1 MELPQRLA
9 VIDMGSNSFRLVIFT
24 AKGYAWERTKELT
37 EPVRIGEGLSS
48 TGRLGRRPMERALH
62 ALAEF
67 AEVCRAFDLEED
79 EIDVVATSAIRDAE
93 NSADFLDWAR
103 ERSGLAI
110 RVLSQEAEAWYG
122 YMAAVNS
129 TTLVNGCVID
139 LGGGSMQLVRV
150 VDRLP
155 RETGSWRLGTV
166 RMTERF
172 LPDAPTAPARI
183 QDLREYVDIELEQ
196 AHWLSEAGWR
206 VVGLGDGPQ
215 PRGRD
220 QPGVGRVAQDRP
232 GQRRRASRPGGADR
246 ADGPDDRVGTRR
258 GPRDQALQGRPDPG
272 RRRGHRA
279 GPRAGRFRGP
289 RSDRGWPAR
298 GGLLRALHS
307 GRPQGPHPLLARAS
321 SQLPAPNGRSAGA
334 RQGASSVEASG
345 GGELAF
351 VAAAIEHD
359 KRALVGPRSL
369 PGARGDQPAGAQD
382 GGRSGVAAA
391 AGVVPADED
400 VAGFAARH

>member
-206 VVGLGDGPQ
+206 VVGLGGTVRNLAAATSRALGVWRRTVQGSVVERAALGELIERMAPMTVSE
-215 PRGRD
+215 RAEV
-220 QPGVGRVAQDRP
+220 PGIKP
-232 GQRRRASRPGGADR
+232 SR
-246 ADGPDDRVGTRR
+246 AD
-258 GPRDQALQGRPDPG
+258 LI
-272 RRRGHRA
+272 
-279 GPRAGRFRGP
+279 
-289 RSDRGWPAR
+289 
-298 GGLLRALHS
+298 L
-307 GRPQGPHPLLARAS
+307 
-321 SQLPAPNGRSAGA
+321 AGA
-334 RQGASSVEASG
+334 VVIERVLALGGFEGLEATEAG
-345 GGELAF
+345 LREGVF
-351 VAAAIEHD
+351 FEHFT
-359 KRALVGPRSL
+359 
-369 PGARGDQPAGAQD
+369 PAGL
-382 GGRSGVAAA
+382 R
-391 AGVVPADED
+391 VPT
-400 VAGFAARH
+400 RC